1 MRLRIIATGGTI
13 DKIYF
18 DAKSEFEVG
27 DPLIEKILGEAGVAF
42 EFEVVKLMRKDS
54 LELNDADRES
64 IRNAVLESDFR
75 HVLITHG
82 TDTMT
87 DTART
92 LGDVGD
98 RTVVLT
104 GALSPA
110 RFQSSDATFN
120 VGLAIGAV
128 QSKPAGVYIAMNG
141 RIFDGLRVKKNRE
154 LNRFVEIE

>member
-27 DPLIEKILGEAGVAF
+27 EPLIEKILSEAGVAF
-42 EFEVVKLMRKDS
+42 DFEVIKLMRKDS
-54 LELNDADRES
+54 LELDATDRLA
-64 IRNAVLESDFR
+64 IRNAVLESDGR

-87 DTART
+87 DTAKA
-92 LGDVGD
+92 LGDIGD

-154 LNRFVEIE
+154 LNRFVDIE